1 MTITTRQHLLFTS
14 LIILHSKCNNYLV
27 YAQGGASAIPG
38 FSISD
43 FTSDFDTNPAVDTTE
58 ESAPS
63 IAATEEEEEEE
74 EWIPTCPAEHS
85 GHVHSPDC
93 TMYAM

>member
-1 MTITTRQHLLFTS
+1 MTITRQHLLLTS
-14 LIILHSKCNNYLV
+14 LIILLSKCSNYAV

-43 FTSDFDTNPAVDTTE
+43 FTSDFATPADTAVD
-58 ESAPS
+58 ESPIVSTAG
-63 IAATEEEEEEE
+63 EEE

-93 TMYAM
+93 IMYAM

>member
-1 MTITTRQHLLFTS
+1 MTIITRQHILFTS
-14 LIILHSKCNNYLV
+14 LIILLLSNCN
-27 YAQGGASAIPG
+27 AQGGASAIPG

-43 FTSDFDTNPAVDTTE
+43 FTSDFATNPADT
-58 ESAPS
+58 
-63 IAATEEEEEEE
+63 IAATEEEEEE
-74 EWIPTCPAEHS
+74 EWIPTCPPEHS

>member
-1 MTITTRQHLLFTS
+1 MTIITRQHLLLTS
-14 LIILHSKCNNYLV
+14 LISILLSKCSKFAV

-43 FTSDFDTNPAVDTTE
+43 FTSDFATNPADTIDESTPE
-58 ESAPS
+58 EG
-63 IAATEEEEEEE
+63 E